1 MLSRKTQKKAIHAAA
16 LAFGVPITVLFV
28 LLFFAFAKRAEGAEP
43 IMYMTWGCRSVEATV
58 GVLGAEVFN
67 LGLAERILG
76 GDCASFIGLPQPR
89 IIVGSVVGQT
99 FSSEGDPYIVFEATD
114 STGGTW
120 YVPEKKPGL
129 QELPL

>member
-1 MLSRKTQKKAIHAAA
+1 MLSHKIQKKIASVAA
-16 LAFGVPITVLFV
+16 LALGVPVAALVLLLFV
-28 LLFFAFAKRAEGAEP
+28 ASLQWAEGAEP
-43 IMYMTWGCRSVEATV
+43 TMYMTWGCRSVEATV

-89 IIVGSVVGQT
+89 IIVGSVVEQT

-120 YVPEKKPGL
+120 YVPEEKPGL